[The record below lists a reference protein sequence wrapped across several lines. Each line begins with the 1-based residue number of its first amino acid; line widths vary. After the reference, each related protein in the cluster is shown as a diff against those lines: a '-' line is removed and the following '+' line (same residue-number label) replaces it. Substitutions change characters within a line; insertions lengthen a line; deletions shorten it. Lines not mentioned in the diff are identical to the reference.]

1 MYPIDLSGKVAAVFG
16 VANHRSL
23 AWGIAQALNQAAAR
37 LAFTYQG
44 ERLKDKVGKLAAQCD
59 GSLLL
64 PCDVTDD
71 AQIEKVFATIEAEAG
86 RMDMLVHSIA
96 FAPREELEGRFL
108 DTSREGF
115 RVALDVSAY
124 SLIRLAKLAAPLME
138 KSGGG
143 SIVTMTYMA
152 SERVVPKYNVM
163 GSAKAALEHA
173 VRQLAFELGPKA
185 VRVNAIS
192 AGPVSTLA
200 ARGVS
205 GLIGM
210 LALHRET
217 APLKRNITLE
227 DVGRAA
233 LFLLSDLSSGV
244 TGETL
249 HVDAGFSIMGL
260 V

>member
-1 MYPIDLSGKVAAVFG
+1 MYPIDLSGRVAAVFG

-23 AWGIAQALNQAAAR
+23 AWGIARTLSRAGAR

-44 ERLKDKVGKLAAQCD
+44 ERLKDRVGKLAAECD
-59 GSLLL
+59 GSLVL

-71 AQIEKVFATIEAEAG
+71 PQTEKVFSTIEAETG
-86 RMDMLVHSIA
+86 RLDMLVHSIA
-96 FAPREELEGRFL
+96 FAPREELEGRFIE
-108 DTSREGF
+108 TTREGF
-115 RVALDVSAY
+115 RVALDISAY
-124 SLIRLAKLAAPLME
+124 SLIRVAGLAAPLME
-138 KSGGG
+138 KGGGG
-143 SIVTMTYMA
+143 SMLTLTYMA

-173 VRQLAFELGPKA
+173 VRQLAFELGPQN

-205 GLIGM
+205 GLTGM
-210 LALHRET
+210 LAHHRET

-227 DVGRAA
+227 DIGGAA

-249 HVDAGFSIMGL
+249 HVDAGFSIMGMT
-260 V
+260 